1 MNASINS
8 RANRTHY
15 TDREPQSIRIK
26 RFLIALA
33 AYCLAIAA
41 VGLGAWME
49 LWNADVFSTYVIIV
63 VSINVLLFGTFVSG
77 LNQKLS
83 DPSLT
88 EWQIMAAT
96 CALLFIVYHAGAAR
110 GIVLLWVLLIFMF
123 GVFRLNTTQ
132 LWRLAGVTWLAYS
145 AIIYLDHHY
154 HVDRFNLK
162 LEIFQWL
169 ALGGVLAWF
178 SFMGGYVSAMR
189 SRMRRSEAFYRTM
202 WETAADAVCITTHDG
217 RIQYANPAATSMFG
231 LTAAQLVRASFAE
244 LMANVSP
251 VSGNVELTHYFKSSE
266 EKTVWR
272 ETEMQ
277 FRHADGREFPAEVS
291 ASEMNVDNR
300 RTLLLFIHDITAR
313 KNTESALLTAKIAAE
328 ASNRAKSRFLANM
341 SHEIRTPMNGIIGV
355 AQLLE
360 HEPLNHQSREYVATI
375 QRSGSALLEVVNGI
389 LDFSHIEAGDI
400 GLAKTV
406 FDPAQ
411 LVREMREQ
419 FAERAHCK
427 GLRLICTLAPD
438 LPALVTG
445 DPARLQQMLSALL
458 TNAVKFT
465 GQGEIQL
472 RALPDT
478 TRPTQGAPSEHVIRF
493 EVRDTGIGIPA
504 DQHEAIFEAFA
515 QADDS
520 LTRRFGG
527 TGLGLTIVRQLA
539 RLMGGDA
546 GVESQHGTGS
556 LFWITLPLP
565 RAAQHPV
572 HDTAVAAGA
581 FPAATQPALQP
592 AAQLAAQLYAG
603 KAALLVE
610 DDLVN
615 ARIAQLLLIK
625 RGFQVTHAVDGAR
638 AVVAYSESAF
648 DIVLMDCQM
657 PVMDG
662 FEATRHIR
670 VVERERGKRHTP
682 IVAVTAHA
690 FAGYREECLAA
701 GMDDYLAKPFTI
713 VNFDAMLGRWL
724 NNSSNAST
732 AAHGPA

>member
-1 MNASINS
+1 MNAQTNPGST
-8 RANRTHY
+8 RAPFSDKERQT
-15 TDREPQSIRIK
+15 IRIK
-26 RFLIALA
+26 RFLIAMA
-33 AYCLAIAA
+33 TYGLAIAV
-41 VGLGAWME
+41 VGLGTWLG
-49 LWNADVFSTYVIIV
+49 LWNTGVLLTYIIIV
-63 VSINVLLFGTFVSG
+63 VAINAVLFGAFASG
-77 LNQKLS
+77 LNRKLP

-145 AIIYLDHHY
+145 VIIYLDHHY

-202 WETAADAVCITTHDG
+202 WETAADAVCITSHDG
-217 RIQYANPAATSMFG
+217 RIQYANPAATDMFG
-231 LTAAQLVRASFAE
+231 RTAAQLVGASFAE

-266 EKTVWR
+266 TKTVWR

-313 KNTESALLTAKIAAE
+313 KNTEGALLTAKIAAE

-360 HEPLNHQSREYVATI
+360 HEPLNDQSREYVATI

-406 FDPAQ
+406 FDPAR

-419 FAERAHCK
+419 FAQRAHTK
-427 GLRLICTLAPD
+427 GLRLTCTLAPD
-438 LPALVTG
+438 LPLLVTG

-472 RALPDT
+472 HAMLDN
-478 TRPTQGAPSEHVIRF
+478 TRPTQEAPNEHVIRF
-493 EVRDTGIGIPA
+493 EVRDTGIGIPV
-504 DQHEAIFEAFA
+504 DQHEAIFEAFT

-546 GVESQHGTGS
+546 GVESQQGTGS

-565 RAAQHPV
+565 RATQQTV
-572 HDTAVAAGA
+572 QDTSATAGTL
-581 FPAATQPALQP
+581 PADLQP
-592 AAQLAAQLYAG
+592 AAQLYAG
-603 KAALLVE
+603 KTALLVE

-615 ARIAQLLLIK
+615 ARIAQLLLTK

-662 FEATRHIR
+662 FEAARHIR

-701 GMDDYLAKPFTI
+701 GMDDYLAKPFT
-713 VNFDAMLGRWL
+713 VANFDAMLGRWL
-724 NNSSNAST
+724 NNSASAGT
-732 AAHGPA
+732 ATHGPA